1 MLTITLNL
9 RPMSR
14 RVGGI
19 EDAWLDGTVASW
31 TPAIGAESYDIYLY
45 RDERPVGS
53 RKTTSDTTFDFGTAM
68 RKDGEYYY
76 KVRAAGGEGVK
87 EGKFTESDSV
97 YISPSDTEKQPEGE
111 AKPLNNS
118 ERVPGQWIQ
127 NEKGWRFPY
136 TDGSRPVNDWACS
149 GDKWYYF
156 GADGYMVTGWIQWE
170 GNWYYLGPEGDMQ
183 TNTLTP
189 DGYIVDENGA
199 RVW

>member
-1 MLTITLNL
+1 MSIRIKGDEANVYAVYSEEPQVLTITLNL

-87 EGKFTESDSV
+87 EGKFTESESV

-127 NEKGWRFPY
+127 NEKGWRFTN

-149 GDKWYYF
+149 GDKWY
-156 GADGYMVTGWIQWE
+156 
-170 GNWYYLGPEGDMQ
+170 
-183 TNTLTP
+183 
-189 DGYIVDENGA
+189 
-199 RVW
+199 